1 MALNTI
7 NRNLSRNNSKFCGF
21 IGRIYPIE
29 LEIKDTTDTDRSASY
44 LDPHLE
50 IDNKDRLRTK
60 LHDIGDG
67 FNFRI
72 FNVPFICSNI
82 IAAPAYGVYFSQLIQ
97 YSRACVSYHDYL
109 DRGLLLTRK
118 LRILNQGFL
127 VVKLKSAIRMFYGRH
142 HDLIN
147 RYGISQMTTD
157 MFRLS

>member
-1 MALNTI
+1 LWFYWSHI
-7 NRNLSRNNSKFCGF
+7 
-21 IGRIYPIE
+21 PIE
-29 LEIKDTTDTDRSASY
+29 LEIKDTTDTDRSALY

-72 FNVPFICSNI
+72 VNVPFICSNI
-82 IAAPAYGVYFSQLIQ
+82 IAAPAYGVYFSQLVR
-97 YSRACVSYHDYL
+97 YSRTCGSYHDYL